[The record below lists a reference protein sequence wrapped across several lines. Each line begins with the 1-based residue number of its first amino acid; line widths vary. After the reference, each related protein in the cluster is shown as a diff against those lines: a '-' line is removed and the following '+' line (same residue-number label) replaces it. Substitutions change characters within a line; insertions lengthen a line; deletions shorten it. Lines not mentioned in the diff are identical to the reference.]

1 MRLSLVA
8 WIVGT
13 AIAVAVA
20 VFVFDASWG
29 NAIIAMVIAAGVFK
43 VGLMVVGMLA
53 MPVPEPPDEGELRK
67 VKITYR
73 CSVCGA
79 QVRMNFAATQTP
91 EPPRHCMEE
100 MDEIET
106 PDI

>member
-8 WIVGT
+8 WLLGT
-13 AIAVAVA
+13 AIAIAVAV
-20 VFVFDASWG
+20 FIFDVTWT
-29 NAIIAMVIAAGVFK
+29 NAAIAAGSAAVMLK
-43 VGLMVVGMLA
+43 VGLMVIGGLA
-53 MPVPEPPDEGELRK
+53 QPVPTPPDEGELRK

-73 CSVCGA
+73 CGVCGA
-79 QVRMNFAATQTP
+79 QMRMTFAASEHP

-106 PDI
+106 PEL

>member
-1 MRLSLVA
+1 MRSSLVA
-8 WIVGT
+8 WLLGT

-20 VFVFDASWG
+20 VLIFDVAWQ
-29 NAIIAMVIAAGVFK
+29 NAAIAMVSGALILR
-43 VGLMVVGMLA
+43 VGLAILRGLA
-53 MPVPEPPDEGELRK
+53 TPLPEPPEPGELRK

-73 CSVCGA
+73 CGVCGA
-79 QVRMNFAATQTP
+79 QMRMTVAASEHP